1 MKANEVV
8 LTGDLLIRH
17 KIIFQKKW
25 SKSIF
30 MRNLKEIIFLISFEA
45 GYFGSTTIRVVNDQG
60 FSSFDFHQY
69 TQHFLLFYEYVF
81 QQNIKWCEK
90 NFRENIL
97 YSKSLKR
104 FGKQSIIGERI
115 VLRFKGREWEGEN
128 EWILLLLWRK
138 SSMSKCLVSRKETR
152 FQLSHPIAWKDDET
166 NSLKKNRI
174 QVGK

>member
-45 GYFGSTTIRVVNDQG
+45 GYFGSTTLRVVSNQG
-60 FSSFDFHQY
+60 FSSFNFHQY

-97 YSKSLKR
+97 YLKSLKR
-104 FGKQSIIGERI
+104 FGKKSIIGERI

-128 EWILLLLWRK
+128 EWILLLLWGK
-138 SSMSKCLVSRKETR
+138 SLMSKCLVSWKETR

-166 NSLKKNRI
+166 NSLKKNKI